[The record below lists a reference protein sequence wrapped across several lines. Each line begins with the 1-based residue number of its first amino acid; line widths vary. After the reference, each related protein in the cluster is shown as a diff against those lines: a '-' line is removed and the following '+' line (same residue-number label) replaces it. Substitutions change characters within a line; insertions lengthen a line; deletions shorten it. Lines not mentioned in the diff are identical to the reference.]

1 MKAIILGNLGRDA
14 ELKFT
19 SSQEPY
25 LNFSVAE
32 TVGYG
37 KNAETQWVNCTIW
50 GKRAESKIGEYL
62 KKGQSVAI
70 FGEAKVRTWQDKQ
83 GAERW
88 TLECRVDDIKL
99 TGKKDSGEGAP
110 AQQRSSGGG
119 QKSLLDSMPAG
130 QSQPIPFDD
139 DDIPF

>member
-1 MKAIILGNLGRDA
+1 MKATIIGNLGRDA

-19 SSQEPY
+19 ASQEAY

-50 GKRAESKIGEYL
+50 GKRAESKIAEYL
-62 KKGQSVAI
+62 LKGQSVVV

-99 TGKKDSGEGAP
+99 TGKKEDKGDAP
-110 AQQRSSGGG
+110 AQRQSSGS
-119 QKSLLDSMPAG
+119 QKSLLDNPPAG
-130 QSQPIPFDD
+130 GTQPIPFDD